1 MLFGLNL
8 DFLKN
13 INESKLFL
21 GIIML
26 ILNIGSRYINLGFSK
41 TQEQFLRDLLIR
53 EVLIF
58 AVAFT
63 ATRDIIMAIIT
74 TASFV
79 ILADVFFHEKSN
91 YCVVPDRMNKIQA
104 AIDVNNDKI
113 ISPQEELNAITLLKN
128 AEKQKK
134 RQMQSEFM
142 DKLNINS
149 SYLLLN

>member
-8 DFLKN
+8 DFFKN

-26 ILNIGSRYINLGFSK
+26 ILNIGSRYINIGFSK
-41 TQEQFLRDLLIR
+41 TQEQFLRNLLVR
-53 EVLIF
+53 EILIF
-58 AVAFT
+58 SVAFT
-63 ATRDIIMAIIT
+63 ATRDIIMSTIT

-91 YCVVPDRMNKIQA
+91 YCIVSDRMNKIQA
-104 AIDVNNDKI
+104 AVDVNNDNI

-149 SYLLLN
+149 SSLLLN